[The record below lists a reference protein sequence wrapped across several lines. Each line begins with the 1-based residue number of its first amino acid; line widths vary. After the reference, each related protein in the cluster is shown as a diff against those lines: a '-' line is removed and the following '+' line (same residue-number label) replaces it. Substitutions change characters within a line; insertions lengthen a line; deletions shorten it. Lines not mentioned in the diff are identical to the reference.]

1 MTSKMNDGP
10 VWFVTGCSK
19 GLGRAIAQRVLRE
32 GYRCVV
38 TARDVTRVEDLAR
51 AHPGQAL
58 AIAQDVADPAANAE
72 AVKKAEEAFGRID
85 VLVNN
90 AGYGYFAAIEEGEDE
105 EVRRMFETNFFGL
118 VDMVRRVLPGM
129 RKRRSGHII
138 NISSVAGLLSNPT
151 SGYYSA
157 SKFAVNGMSEALHK
171 EVAEHGIRVTLIE
184 PGPTRTY
191 FHGSSS
197 RVTRTP
203 NDAYA
208 KTAGARRQQM
218 ASFSGKQ
225 PGNPDRIAE
234 IVVEVATEA
243 DPPLHL
249 VCGVQALE
257 RAREKMAA
265 LQKDLDTQEPRS
277 NSADFPA

>member
-1 MTSKMNDGP
+1 
-10 VWFVTGCSK
+10 
-19 GLGRAIAQRVLRE
+19 
-32 GYRCVV
+32 
-38 TARDVTRVEDLAR
+38 
-51 AHPGQAL
+51 
-58 AIAQDVADPAANAE
+58 
-72 AVKKAEEAFGRID
+72 VKRAEETFGRID

-129 RKRRSGHII
+129 RSRRRGHII

-157 SKFAVNGMSEALHK
+157 SKFAVNGMSEALEK

-197 RVTRTP
+197 RTTRTP
-203 NDAYA
+203 NEAYA
-208 KTAGARRQQM
+208 ATAGARRKQM
-218 ASFSGKQ
+218 ASNSGKQ
-225 PGNPDRIAE
+225 PGDPDRIAQ

-243 DPPLHL
+243 NPPLHL
-249 VCGVQALE
+249 VCGKQALE
-257 RAREKMAA
+257 RAREKMAS
-265 LQKDLDTQEPRS
+265 LQKDLDTQELRS
-277 NSADFPA
+277 NSADFAS